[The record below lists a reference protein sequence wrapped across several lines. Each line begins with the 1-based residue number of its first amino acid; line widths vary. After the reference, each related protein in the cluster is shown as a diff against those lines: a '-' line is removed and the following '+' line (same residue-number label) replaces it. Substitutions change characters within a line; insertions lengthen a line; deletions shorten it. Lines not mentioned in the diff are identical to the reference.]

1 MDTQKLKVKD
11 LVTIGVF
18 AIIYFIVYYA
28 VGMIGL
34 VPILY
39 LVFPAVFAVVG
50 GVIVMLFMA
59 KEQKPWAFFIF
70 GTLPALI
77 GFIAGHTILF
87 LGLSALLALIAE
99 FIRRQGNYKSFK
111 YNMLAYA
118 IYSMWPAGS
127 LMQILLIPSIV
138 DLLSQAMG
146 AEYTNALFMLVT
158 WPNMALVYASAFICG
173 IAGAYIGKF
182 FLKKHFEKAGI
193 V

>member
-59 KEQKPWAFFIF
+59 KEQKPWAGVLHF
-70 GTLPALI
+70 
-77 GFIAGHTILF
+77 
-87 LGLSALLALIAE
+87 
-99 FIRRQGNYKSFK
+99 
-111 YNMLAYA
+111 
-118 IYSMWPAGS
+118 W
-127 LMQILLIPSIV
+127 
-138 DLLSQAMG
+138 
-146 AEYTNALFMLVT
+146 
-158 WPNMALVYASAFICG
+158 YASCSYRLYSRPYDSFPWPVSSF
-173 IAGAYIGKF
+173 GAYC
-182 FLKKHFEKAGI
+182 
-193 V
+193 